1 MENIYNSLSVSCR
14 TPKTCEVCFKL
25 EYKYKCPTCL
35 KKYCGVECFKKH
47 RKAGC
52 QRKDLITAQE
62 CKKEE
67 ASSSQ
72 KEEYVFETE
81 DTVPLEKLRL
91 LACDQELRNQLAN
104 PHLKDILLV
113 LDTSSDPEKLIDDAM
128 KEPIF
133 IEFANSCLQLV
144 ESKGGNQT

>member
-1 MENIYNSLSVSCR
+1 MEKIYNSLPLSGR
-14 TPKTCEVCFKL
+14 TPEMCEICFKL

-35 KKYCGVECFKKH
+35 KKYCGVECFEKH
-47 RKAGC
+47 YKTGC
-52 QRKDLITAQE
+52 QREDLITIQE

-67 ASSSQ
+67 ATSSQ
-72 KEEYVFETE
+72 KEEYVSETE

-104 PHLKDILLV
+104 AHLKDILLL
-113 LDTSSDPEKLIDDAM
+113 LDTSSNPEKSIDDAM

-133 IEFANSCLQLV
+133 TEFANSCLRLV
-144 ESKGGNQT
+144 ESEGANQT